1 MPRLEDEAGDA
12 MELFVAGVTL
22 ALVITTYLLYRLA
35 VALVRS

>member
-1 MPRLEDEAGDA
+1 